1 MFLAYSGFSQGES
14 LTCRGN
20 PGPQAISKSSKSWTS
35 SLNQSQPLAGK
46 PVEHNAGPHHI
57 KQQCKCRVNSQMYSG
72 ISFHSES
79 LQPTESLSHLSFPL
93 SILPFPCLPPSSSF
107 LGVSD
112 PRVHPV
118 IFGFLW
124 CRVDLSSPTLD
135 TQVVLRETRKN
146 GQDMDDKYKQWKKEL
161 KRKGKTTSFLVLRL
175 PRIQDH
181 QLSVKHSK

>member
-1 MFLAYSGFSQGES
+1 MFLASSGFSQGES

-20 PGPQAISKSSKSWTS
+20 PGPQATSKSSKSWTS

-57 KQQCKCRVNSQMYSG
+57 KQQGKCRFNSWMYSD

-79 LQPTESLSHLSFPL
+79 FQPTASLSYLSFL
-93 SILPFPCLPPSSSF
+93 SILPSPFLPPSSSF

-124 CRVDLSSPTLD
+124 GRVDLSSPTLD

-146 GQDMDDKYKQWKKEL
+146 RQDMGDKYKQWKKEL
-161 KRKGKTTSFLVLRL
+161 KKKGKTTSFLVLRL
-175 PRIQDH
+175 THIQDH